1 MAGNP
6 QLPGFKQRYYAIHW
20 IQKQIENRVARQAQQ
35 QNKPELLRRFK
46 NDVRGNV
53 RRGATKAF
61 AKELSGPWVPYEQDH
76 DALRAFIVNKTRRRE
91 LPEKAPGILEGMLA
105 GENQTD
111 IAKRIE
117 AEKSPRNVRFWISRV
132 KAIVPEFYESIG
144 KPQQAQEFRDKI
156 TQEHSLHR
164 KRTQGQDVQPPPW
177 PAKVPADDEGK
188 LALLEQHFAKM
199 YPGKASEMARV
210 LRAMY
215 NLQTTAEIARQFA
228 GKYTPA
234 SANAMVREWK
244 QRIANYLRMHAQRL
258 GDQNF
263 IDRMLPALHG
273 NQKSRA
279 RQMEELRR
287 RYGS

>member
-1 MAGNP
+1 MGA
-6 QLPGFKQRYYAIHW
+6 
-20 IQKQIENRVARQAQQ
+20 
-35 QNKPELLRRFK
+35 LR
-46 NDVRGNV
+46 
-53 RRGATKAF
+53 
-61 AKELSGPWVPYEQDH
+61 QDH
-76 DALRAFIVNKTRRRE
+76 DALRAFIVDKTRRRE
-91 LPEKAPGILEGMLA
+91 LPEKPRHPGGDA
-105 GENQTD
+105 GGREPNGHCQANRSREVATER
-111 IAKRIE
+111 A
-117 AEKSPRNVRFWISRV
+117 VLISRV